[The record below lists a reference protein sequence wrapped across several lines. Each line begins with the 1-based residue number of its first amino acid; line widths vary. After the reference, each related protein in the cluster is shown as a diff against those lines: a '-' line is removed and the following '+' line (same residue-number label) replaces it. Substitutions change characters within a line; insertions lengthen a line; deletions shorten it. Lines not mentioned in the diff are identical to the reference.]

1 MVPIRTI
8 FNRAK
13 DTYNDYEFDDI
24 IIKGDPFKVYHIRK
38 LNDLPEGHY
47 QKRYCLKYLIII
59 LLKMEKAIHLHDDL
73 FKMSF
78 MLAGMNAVDF
88 TIVLLIRMEG

>member
-24 IIKGDPFKVYHIRK
+24 IIISDPFIAYHTYRK
-38 LNDLPEGHY
+38 LNDLPEGSIT
-47 QKRYCLKYLIII
+47 KRGIKVLIII
-59 LLKMEKAIHLHDDL
+59 LLKIERSD
-73 FKMSF
+73 
-78 MLAGMNAVDF
+78 
-88 TIVLLIRMEG
+88 